1 MEDAHGHKGPEALTM
16 GKLARFHCSVCGFA
30 ATTSG
35 GDGQRFDN
43 PSVTLHCHD
52 CKQLF
57 EVALPVVP
65 WGGEIVI
72 RSNAIQC
79 PRSGD
84 HQVEKWKRSAP
95 SQRDRPEAVI
105 GPDRASIMMRGREG
119 TLCETRPKPT

>member
-1 MEDAHGHKGPEALTM
+1 M

-84 HQVEKWKRSAP
+84 HQVEKWKHP
-95 SQRDRPEAVI
+95 GPCPKCGTELDREEIAQVPDTWPE
-105 GPDRASIMMRGREG
+105 GM
-119 TLCETRPKPT
+119 